1 MAEGVKHLALAS
13 MLAVCAQAHA
23 QDYVDLSVRC
33 TGGNAGRRFVRAT
46 GQLAPG
52 DPRTLELAT
61 SGRTRIFR
69 AYRGATITLVCSQG
83 GETSE
88 ARRVHANFPHAIRL
102 ALPRDRPDEEPRPS
116 SIPINIESVPPGATV
131 FLDSTAS
138 PSLGTTP
145 LANVRVPSGDH
156 TFIFQLTNHEEV
168 SLRVSVRRRRETF
181 RVVLRALGVIEISAG
196 NPGANGATARVD
208 GRMVGQGPLG
218 SMPVRVTDLQP
229 GHHQV
234 RVEREGY
241 VPFERW
247 VDVSGVQVAR
257 IAAMLERAAPDT
269 GSILVSGPD
278 GAPVFLDGTPRGVA
292 PTVIDNVTV
301 GAHAVEVRAPGEPP
315 FLREVTVL
323 AGQRAT
329 VAPLV
334 APPGGTVHVIASVPG
349 ATIRIDGAEVGFSP
363 VVRQG
368 VSAGLH
374 LVEATAEG
382 YDPATRTVSV
392 EDGQRHMVT
401 IQLWSPR

>member
-1 MAEGVKHLALAS
+1 M
-13 MLAVCAQAHA
+13 
-23 QDYVDLSVRC
+23 
-33 TGGNAGRRFVRAT
+33 
-46 GQLAPG
+46 
-52 DPRTLELAT
+52 
-61 SGRTRIFR
+61 
-69 AYRGATITLVCSQG
+69 
-83 GETSE
+83 
-88 ARRVHANFPHAIRL
+88 
-102 ALPRDRPDEEPRPS
+102 
-116 SIPINIESVPPGATV
+116 PPGATV